1 MSEQTYQPK
10 ANQMIREGCTQGM
23 LFQYLESQGLREHEI
38 AQIIRLAFKANSLR
52 QRLIGL
58 LILIVGLAILTGA
71 CLWINLDV
79 KLDHLP
85 PQIALVVAMFGLL
98 ISIGG
103 LVRMA
108 STGARE

>member
-1 MSEQTYQPK
+1 MSEQTYQAK

-23 LFQYLESQGLREHEI
+23 LFQYLEKQGLREHEI
-38 AQIIRLAFKANSLR
+38 APIIRLAFKVNSLR

-58 LILIVGLAILTGA
+58 AILIFGLAVLTGA

-79 KLDHLP
+79 NVEQLP
-85 PQIALVVAMFGLL
+85 PQIALVVAMCGLL
-98 ISIGG
+98 ISIAG